1 MKQRHDDGFTL
12 VEALMALLIVSL
24 SLAGVF
30 EASRFVSHMDR
41 RVLNARQTAQK
52 DAAFQADL
60 TTKLTPLQPIEGDDL
75 SGDAHKM
82 RFACDPGTKS
92 QNCAIDAGEDRQFAY
107 VGSGATVAQWP
118 PVAIENAIPPR
129 LEAVLVRDGHGN
141 NITVIKLPVEH
152 NRNCQFDMISRTC
165 RVQADSSSETSQAAS
180 Q

>member
-1 MKQRHDDGFTL
+1 MNQRHDDGFTL

-41 RVLNARQTAQK
+41 RVLNARQAAQK

-60 TTKLTPLQPIEGDDL
+60 MAKLTPLQPIEGDDL

-82 RFACDPGTKS
+82 RFTCDPGTKS
-92 QNCAIDAGEDRQFAY
+92 QNCAINAGDNRQFAY
-107 VGSGATVAQWP
+107 VGNGATAPQWP
-118 PVAIENAIPPR
+118 PVAVEGGAPSR
-129 LEAVLVRDGHGN
+129 LEAVLVRDSRGN
-141 NITVIKLPVEH
+141 NIAVIKLPVEH

-165 RVQADSSSETSQAAS
+165 RVQADSSSETSQAS
-180 Q
+180 SE